1 MATRYM
7 NNQNLTVRRSPYH
20 ASAPALALL
29 PALTIGVFVIWPL
42 VNIFSRALSWEAI
55 SRLARNPAI
64 RQVLWFS
71 TWQAIVSTLITLL
84 VAFPVTYVLAR
95 YKFVGKRMLL
105 ALVTIPFVLP
115 TVVVGA
121 AFLAVLPHS
130 LHRSLA
136 AILIAHTYFNI
147 AVVVR
152 MVGRRWEQI
161 SPLINDAASTLGA
174 SPFRIFRTVTIP
186 TLDTAIRSAAA
197 VIFLLCFTSYGIIR
211 VLGGPARATLE
222 VEIYTRAIQ
231 LGDLSGAAVL
241 SLFQLVILGLAM
253 WWWIHATGGSNNL
266 ARIQMYST
274 VPQTFRQR
282 FTVYGIG
289 ITTAIVIAIP
299 LIMVFVRSIST
310 GSGVSFDAWRLIFG
324 NHATGLGTRPP
335 LAAFWTSLQ
344 YAIATA
350 ILAGVVG
357 LAAAGAIAYGSRRI
371 GQLEAFVMLPLAT
384 SAVTLGLGLLITF
397 DSGITDLRS
406 RWIMI
411 PIAHSLVALPVVV
424 RTMLPAIRSVPQ
436 SVRDASATLGASTWQ
451 MWMTIDRSLIARAWV
466 TSLAFA
472 GAISL
477 GEFGASSF
485 LTRRTSATLPTE
497 IARLLGR
504 PGDLVQTQ
512 AYVLASLLIMFIAAS
527 LIAVDGLR
535 PDRVAV

>member
-1 MATRYM
+1 MTTRH
-7 NNQNLTVRRSPYH
+7 SPYR

-29 PALTIGVFVIWPL
+29 PVFAVAAFVLWPL
-42 VNIFSRALSWEAI
+42 VNIFSQALSWDVI
-55 SRLARNPAI
+55 SRLANNSSI

-71 TWQAIVSTLITLL
+71 TWQAIASTILTLL

-95 YKFVGKRMLL
+95 YQFIGKRVLL

-121 AFLAVLPHS
+121 AFLALLPDS
-130 LHRSLA
+130 LHRSVA

-152 MVGRRWEQI
+152 VVGRRWEQI

-174 SPFRIFRTVTIP
+174 SPFTIFRTVTVP
-186 TLDTAIRSAAA
+186 TLATAIRSAAA
-197 VIFLLCFTSYGIIR
+197 VIFLLCFTSYGVIR

-231 LGDLSGAAVL
+231 LGDLSGAAAL
-241 SLFQLVILGLAM
+241 SLFQLVVLGSAM
-253 WWWIHATGGSNNL
+253 WWWIRSSPGSTPL
-266 ARIQMYST
+266 ARIQMYT
-274 VPQTFRQR
+274 MVPRTNRER
-282 FTVYGIG
+282 LIVYGIS
-289 ITTAIVIAIP
+289 IATAFVVALP
-299 LIMVFVRSIST
+299 LVMVLVRSISM
-310 GSGVSFDAWRLIFG
+310 GNSISLGAWRSIIG
-324 NHATGLGTRPP
+324 NHPTGLGTRPP
-335 LAAFWTSLQ
+335 LEAFWTSLQ
-344 YAIATA
+344 FALATAAIA
-350 ILAGVVG
+350 GVIG
-357 LAAAGAIAYGSRRI
+357 LAAASAIAYGSRRI
-371 GQLEAFVMLPLAT
+371 GRLEALFMLPLAT

-424 RTMLPAIRSVPQ
+424 RTMLPVIRSVPPG
-436 SVRDASATLGASTWQ
+436 VRDAAATLGATPRHIWL
-451 MWMTIDRSLIARAWV
+451 TVDRPLMARGWA

-497 IARLLGR
+497 IARLLAR

-512 AYVLASLLIMFIAAS
+512 AYVLASLLIIFIAVA
-527 LIAVDGLR
+527 LIAVDGLK
-535 PDRVAV
+535 PDRVAI

>member
-1 MATRYM
+1 M
-7 NNQNLTVRRSPYH
+7 NDRRSPYRG
-20 ASAPALALL
+20 SAPALALL
-29 PALTIGVFVIWPL
+29 PVFAVVVFVLWPL
-42 VNIFSRALSWEAI
+42 VNIFSRALSWNVI
-55 SRLARNPAI
+55 SRLASNTAI
-64 RQVLWFS
+64 HQVLWFS
-71 TWQAIVSTLITLL
+71 IWQAVASTLITLL
-84 VAFPVTYVLAR
+84 VAFPATYVLAR
-95 YKFVGKRMLL
+95 YQFIGKRLLL

-121 AFLAVLPHS
+121 AFLALLPDP
-130 LHRSLA
+130 LHRSVT

-152 MVGRRWEQI
+152 VVGRRWEQI

-174 SPFRIFRTVTIP
+174 SPLTIFRTVTVP
-186 TLDTAIRSAAA
+186 TLATAIRSAAA

-222 VEIYTRAIQ
+222 VEIYTRAIP

-241 SLFQLVILGLAM
+241 SLFQLLVLGSAM
-253 WWWIHATGGSNNL
+253 WWWIRSSRRSVSL
-266 ARIQMYST
+266 ARIQIYATTPST
-274 VPQTFRQR
+274 IRQR
-282 FTVYGIG
+282 VVVYGIS
-289 ITTAIVIAIP
+289 IATAFVIAVP
-299 LIMVFVRSIST
+299 LVTVFVRSISMGT
-310 GSGVSFDAWRLIFG
+310 GINLDAWRLIFG
-324 NHATGLGTRPP
+324 GHITGVGTRPP

-344 YAIATA
+344 YAITTAT
-350 ILAGVVG
+350 IAGVIG
-357 LAAAGAIAYGSRRI
+357 LAAASAIAYGSRRI
-371 GQLEAFVMLPLAT
+371 GRLEVLVMLPLAT

-424 RTMLPAIRSVPQ
+424 RTMLPVIRSIPQ
-436 SVRDASATLGASTWQ
+436 GVRDASATLGAPPWY
-451 MWMTIDRSLIARAWV
+451 MWATIDRPLMARAWT

-472 GAISL
+472 GAVSL

-497 IARLLGR
+497 IARLLAR
-504 PGDLVQTQ
+504 PGNLVQTQ
-512 AYVLASLLIMFIAAS
+512 AYVLASLLIIFVAVS

>member
-1 MATRYM
+1 MTRHM
-7 NNQNLTVRRSPYH
+7 TTQGSPYR
-20 ASAPALALL
+20 ASASALALM
-29 PALTIGVFVIWPL
+29 PTFAVATFVLWPL
-42 VNIFSRALSWEAI
+42 TNIFSRALSWDVI
-55 SRLARNPAI
+55 SRMASNAAI

-71 TWQAIVSTLITLL
+71 IWQAVASTLITLL
-84 VAFPVTYVLAR
+84 VAFPATYILAR
-95 YKFVGKRMLL
+95 YQFMGKRMLL

-121 AFLAVLPHS
+121 AFLALLPDS
-130 LHRSLA
+130 LHRSVA

-152 MVGRRWEQI
+152 VVGRRWEQI

-174 SPFRIFRTVTIP
+174 SPFTIFRTVTLP
-186 TLDTAIRSAAA
+186 TLATAIRSAAA

-211 VLGGPARATLE
+211 ILGGPARATLE
-222 VEIYTRAIQ
+222 VEIYTQAIQ

-241 SLFQLVILGLAM
+241 SLFQLLVLGSAM
-253 WWWIHATGGSNNL
+253 WWWIHTSHRSVPL
-266 ARIQMYST
+266 ARIQTYSA
-274 VPQTFRQR
+274 VPHNFRQR
-282 FTVYGIG
+282 LIVYGIST
-289 ITTAIVIAIP
+289 TTACIIVIP
-299 LIMVFVRSIST
+299 LVTVFVRSIST
-310 GSGVSFDAWRLIFG
+310 STGVSLDAWRLILG

-350 ILAGVVG
+350 ALAGVVG
-357 LAAAGAIAYGSRRI
+357 LAAAGAIAYGGRRI
-371 GQLEAFVMLPLAT
+371 GQLEVLVMLPLAT

-424 RTMLPAIRSVPQ
+424 RTMLPAIRSIPQ
-436 SVRDASATLGASTWQ
+436 GVRDASATLGATPWH
-451 MWMTIDRSLIARAWV
+451 MWMTIDRPLMARAWV

-497 IARLLGR
+497 IARLLAR
-504 PGDLVQTQ
+504 PGNLVQTQ
-512 AYVLASLLIMFIAAS
+512 AYVLASLLIIFVAIS
-527 LIAVDGLR
+527 LMVVDGLR

>member
-1 MATRYM
+1 MT
-7 NNQNLTVRRSPYH
+7 TTSSPYR

-29 PALTIGVFVIWPL
+29 PGLAILTFVIWPL
-42 VNIFSRALSWEAI
+42 ANIFSRALSWEVVL
-55 SRLARNPAI
+55 RLARNSSI
-64 RQVLWFS
+64 HQVLWFS
-71 TWQAIVSTLITLL
+71 TWQALASTLLTLL
-84 VAFPVTYVLAR
+84 VAFPTTYILAR
-95 YKFVGKRMLL
+95 YRFIGKRMLL

-121 AFLAVLPHS
+121 AFIAVLPDS
-130 LHRSLA
+130 LHRSITA
-136 AILIAHTYFNI
+136 VLIAHTYFNF

-161 SPLINDAASTLGA
+161 SPLLTDAAGTLGA
-174 SPFRIFRTVTIP
+174 SPLRTFRTVTLP
-186 TLDTAIRSAAA
+186 TLVPSIRSAAA

-222 VEIYTRAIQ
+222 VEIYTRAVQ
-231 LGDLSGAAVL
+231 LGDLPGAAVL
-241 SLFQLVILGLAM
+241 SLFQLVILALAM
-253 WWWIHATGGSNNL
+253 WWWIRSTQSAGTQT
-266 ARIQMYST
+266 RIQMYAT
-274 VPQTFRQR
+274 VPRTSRQR
-282 FTVYGIG
+282 CAVYGIG
-289 ITTAIVIAIP
+289 IITAVVISVP
-299 LIMVFVRSIST
+299 MVMVFVRSVST
-310 GSGVSFDAWRLIFG
+310 GSEVSLNAWRSILG
-324 NHATGLGTRPP
+324 NHATGLGTPPP

-344 YAIATA
+344 FAATTA
-350 ILAGVVG
+350 TLAGVFG
-357 LAAAGAIAYGSRRI
+357 LAAAAAVAYGGRRL
-371 GQLEAFVMLPLAT
+371 GQLEALVMLPLAT

-397 DSGITDLRS
+397 DNGITDLRS

-424 RTMLPAIRSVPQ
+424 RVILPVIRSVPQ
-436 SVRDASATLGASTWQ
+436 GIRDASASLGATPLQ
-451 MWMTIDRSLIARAWV
+451 MWMTIDRLLITRAWV

-512 AYVLASLLIMFIAAS
+512 AFVLASLLILFIAVS
-527 LIAVDGLR
+527 IVAVDGLR
-535 PDRVAV
+535 PDRLAT

>member
-1 MATRYM
+1 MTTKDVMA
-7 NNQNLTVRRSPYH
+7 QRSPYR
-20 ASAPALALL
+20 ASAPALAVL
-29 PALTIGVFVIWPL
+29 PVLTVAIFVIWPL
-42 VNIFSRALSWEAI
+42 FTIFSRALSWDVI
-55 SRLARNPAI
+55 SRLTGNTAI

-71 TWQAIVSTLITLL
+71 TWQAVASTLITLL
-84 VAFPVTYVLAR
+84 VAFPATYVLAR
-95 YKFVGKRMLL
+95 YQFIGKRLLL

-121 AFLAVLPHS
+121 AFLALLPHS
-130 LHRSLA
+130 LHRSVA

-152 MVGRRWEQI
+152 VVGRRWEQI

-174 SPFRIFRTVTIP
+174 SPFRIFRTVTVP
-186 TLDTAIRSAAA
+186 TLATAIRSAAA

-222 VEIYTRAIQ
+222 VEIYSRAIQ
-231 LGDLSGAAVL
+231 LGDLPGAAAL
-241 SLFQLVILGLAM
+241 SLFQLVVLGSAM
-253 WWWIHATGGSNNL
+253 WWWIHTSRESTRL
-266 ARIQMYST
+266 SRIQIYAT
-274 VPQTFRQR
+274 VPHTFRQR
-282 FTVYGIG
+282 LVVYGVSIV
-289 ITTAIVIAIP
+289 TASVVAVP
-299 LIMVFVRSIST
+299 LLTVFVRSIST
-310 GSGVSFDAWRLIFG
+310 RTGVSLEAWRLILG

-350 ILAGVVG
+350 IFAGVIG
-357 LAAAGAIAYGSRRI
+357 LAATGAIAYGNRRI
-371 GQLEAFVMLPLAT
+371 GRLEALVMLPLAT

-397 DSGITDLRS
+397 DSGIADLRS

-424 RTMLPAIRSVPQ
+424 RTMLPAVRSVPQ
-436 SVRDASATLGASTWQ
+436 GVRDAAATLGATPWH
-451 MWMTIDRSLIARAWV
+451 MWVTIDRSLIARAWV

-497 IARLLGR
+497 IARLLAR

-512 AYVLASLLIMFIAAS
+512 AYVLASLLIIFIAVS

>member
-1 MATRYM
+1 MSNPLSSTIKS
-7 NNQNLTVRRSPYH
+7 RSPYR
-20 ASAPALALL
+20 ASAPALAIL
-29 PALTIGVFVIWPL
+29 PTLAIAFFVLWPL
-42 VNIFSRALSWEAI
+42 VNILSRALSWAVI
-55 SRLARNPAI
+55 SRLAHNPTI
-64 RQVLWFS
+64 HQVLWFS
-71 TWQAIVSTLITLL
+71 TWQALASTIITLV
-84 VAFPVTYVLAR
+84 VAFPSTYVLAR
-95 YKFVGKRMLL
+95 FRFPGKRMLL

-121 AFLAVLPHS
+121 AFLALLPDS
-130 LHRSLA
+130 LHRSIV

-152 MVGRRWEQI
+152 IVGRRWEQI
-161 SPLINDAASTLGA
+161 SPLLNDAASTLGA
-174 SPFRIFRTVTIP
+174 SPSKIFRTLTLP
-186 TLDTAIRSAAA
+186 TLSTAIRSASA

-222 VEIYTRAIQ
+222 VEIYSRAVQ
-231 LGDLSGAAVL
+231 LGDFAGAAAL

-253 WWWIHATGGSNNL
+253 WWWIRSTRGSNDS
-266 ARIQMYST
+266 ARIQMHAV
-274 VPQTFRQR
+274 VPQTLRQR
-282 FTVYGIG
+282 VVVYGISA
-289 ITTAIVIAIP
+289 TTAIVIAAP
-299 LIMVFVRSIST
+299 LATVFIRSIST
-310 GSGVSFDAWRLIFG
+310 SSGVNLDAWRLVFG
-324 NHATGLGTRPP
+324 NHVTGLGTRPP

-350 ILAGVVG
+350 VIAGVIG
-357 LAAAGAIAYGSRRI
+357 LAAAAAIAYGDRGTRLVE
-371 GQLEAFVMLPLAT
+371 GLVMLPLAT

-424 RTMLPAIRSVPQ
+424 RTMLPVIRSVPQ
-436 SVRDASATLGASTWQ
+436 GVRDASATLGASWWQ
-451 MWMTIDRSLIARAWV
+451 MWLTIDRSLIARAWV

-504 PGDLVQTQ
+504 PGDLVQAQ
-512 AYVLASLLIMFIAAS
+512 AYVLASLLIIFIGVS
-527 LIAVDGLR
+527 LLAVDGLR

>member
-1 MATRYM
+1 MDPNRLA
-7 NNQNLTVRRSPYH
+7 LVKDSHSPYR
-20 ASAPALALL
+20 ASAPALAVL
-29 PALTIGVFVIWPL
+29 PTLAVAAFVLWPL
-42 VNIFSRALSWEAI
+42 TTIFSRALSWDVI
-55 SRLARNPAI
+55 SRLAGNSAI
-64 RQVLWFS
+64 RGVLWFS
-71 TWQAIVSTLITLL
+71 IWQAVASTVITLV
-84 VAFPVTYVLAR
+84 VAFPATYVLAR
-95 YKFVGKRMLL
+95 YQFVGKRMLL

-121 AFLAVLPHS
+121 AFLTLLPNS
-130 LHRSLA
+130 LHRSVA
-136 AILIAHTYFNI
+136 AVLIAHTYFNI

-152 MVGRRWEQI
+152 VVGRRWEQI
-161 SPLINDAASTLGA
+161 STLINDAASTLGA
-174 SPFRIFRTVTIP
+174 SPFRIFRTI
-186 TLDTAIRSAAA
+186 TLPILATAIRSAAA

-231 LGDLSGAAVL
+231 LGDLSGAAAL
-241 SLFQLVILGLAM
+241 SLFQLVVLGSAM
-253 WWWIHATGGSNNL
+253 WWWIQTSRRSTPL
-266 ARIQMYST
+266 TRIQMYAT
-274 VPQTFRQR
+274 VPHTIQQR
-282 FTVYGIG
+282 LAVYGISFA
-289 ITTAIVIAIP
+289 TAFIIAIP
-299 LIMVFVRSIST
+299 LMMVFVRSLSP
-310 GSGVSFDAWRLIFG
+310 GGGMSLDAWRLVLG
-324 NHATGLGTRPP
+324 NHATSLGTQPP

-344 YAIATA
+344 FGIATA
-350 ILAGVVG
+350 IIAGVTG
-357 LAAAGAIAYGSRRI
+357 LAAALAIAYGNRRI
-371 GQLEAFVMLPLAT
+371 GQLEALVMLPLAT

-424 RTMLPAIRSVPQ
+424 RTLLPVIRSVPQ
-436 SVRDASATLGASTWQ
+436 GVRDASATLGAAPWQ
-451 MWMTIDRSLIARAWV
+451 MWMTIDRPLLARAWA

-497 IARLLGR
+497 IARLLSR

-512 AYVLASLLIMFIAAS
+512 AYVLASLLIIFIAAA

-535 PDRVAV
+535 PDRVTV

>member
-1 MATRYM
+1 MDPNRLA
-7 NNQNLTVRRSPYH
+7 LVKDSHSPYR
-20 ASAPALALL
+20 ASAPALAVL
-29 PALTIGVFVIWPL
+29 PTLAVAAFVLWPL
-42 VNIFSRALSWEAI
+42 TTIFSRALSWDVI
-55 SRLARNPAI
+55 SRLAGNSAI
-64 RQVLWFS
+64 RGVLWFS
-71 TWQAIVSTLITLL
+71 TWQAVASTVITLV
-84 VAFPVTYVLAR
+84 VAFPATYVLAR
-95 YKFVGKRMLL
+95 YQFVGKRMLL

-121 AFLAVLPHS
+121 AFLTLLPNS
-130 LHRSLA
+130 LHRSVA
-136 AILIAHTYFNI
+136 AVLIAHTYFNI

-152 MVGRRWEQI
+152 VVGRRWEQI
-161 SPLINDAASTLGA
+161 STLINDAASTLGA
-174 SPFRIFRTVTIP
+174 SPFRIFRTI
-186 TLDTAIRSAAA
+186 TLPILATAIRSAAA

-231 LGDLSGAAVL
+231 LGDLSGAAAL
-241 SLFQLVILGLAM
+241 SLFQLVVLGSAM
-253 WWWIHATGGSNNL
+253 WWWIQTSRRSTPL
-266 ARIQMYST
+266 TRIQMYAT
-274 VPQTFRQR
+274 VPHTIQQR
-282 FTVYGIG
+282 LAVYGISFA
-289 ITTAIVIAIP
+289 TAFIIAIP
-299 LIMVFVRSIST
+299 LMMVFVRSLSPGGGISL
-310 GSGVSFDAWRLIFG
+310 DAWRLVLG
-324 NHATGLGTRPP
+324 NHATSLGTQPP

-344 YAIATA
+344 FAIATA
-350 ILAGVVG
+350 TIAGVTG
-357 LAAAGAIAYGSRRI
+357 LAAALAIAYGNRRI
-371 GQLEAFVMLPLAT
+371 GQLEALVMLPLAT

-424 RTMLPAIRSVPQ
+424 RTLLPVIRSVPQ
-436 SVRDASATLGASTWQ
+436 GVRDASATLGAAPWQ
-451 MWMTIDRSLIARAWV
+451 MWMTIDRPLLARAWA

-497 IARLLGR
+497 IARLLSR

-512 AYVLASLLIMFIAAS
+512 AYVLASLLIIFIAAA

-535 PDRVAV
+535 PDRVTV

>member
-1 MATRYM
+1 MTA
-7 NNQNLTVRRSPYH
+7 LRSPYR
-20 ASAPALALL
+20 ASAPSLALL
-29 PALTIGVFVIWPL
+29 PTLAIAIFVIWPL
-42 VNIFSRALSWEAI
+42 GNIFSQSLSWDVI
-55 SRLARNPAI
+55 TRLARNSSI
-64 RQVLWFS
+64 WQVLWFS
-71 TWQAIVSTLITLL
+71 TWQAIASTLITLL

-121 AFLAVLPHS
+121 AFLAVLPQS
-130 LHRSLA
+130 LHRSVA

-161 SPLINDAASTLGA
+161 SPLITDAASTLGA
-174 SPFRIFRTVTIP
+174 SPFKIFRTITMP
-186 TLDTAIRSAAA
+186 TLATAVRSAAA

-211 VLGGPARATLE
+211 VLGGPGRATLE
-222 VEIYTRAIQ
+222 VEIYTRAVQ

-241 SLFQLVILGLAM
+241 SLFQLVILGMAM
-253 WWWIHATGGSNNL
+253 WWWIYTTRGPNNL
-266 ARIQMYST
+266 ARIQMYAT

-282 FTVYGIG
+282 LAVYGIG

-299 LIMVFVRSIST
+299 LMMVFARSVSA
-310 GSGVSFDAWRLIFG
+310 GSGVSLDAWRLVFG
-324 NHATGLGTRPP
+324 NHVTGLGTRPP
-335 LAAFWTSLQ
+335 LGAFWTSLQ
-344 YAIATA
+344 FATA
-350 ILAGVVG
+350 TATLAGVVG
-357 LAAAGAIAYGSRRI
+357 LAAAGAIAYGGRRI
-371 GQLEAFVMLPLAT
+371 GQLEALVMLPLAT

-397 DSGITDLRS
+397 DSGITDLRAS
-406 RWIMI
+406 WIMI

-424 RTMLPAIRSVPQ
+424 RTMLPVIRSIPQ
-436 SVRDASATLGASTWQ
+436 SIRDASATLGASPWK

-485 LTRRTSATLPTE
+485 LTRRSSATLPTE

-504 PGDLVQTQ
+504 PGDLVQSQ
-512 AYVLASLLIMFIAAS
+512 AYVLASLLIVFIAVS
-527 LIAVDGLR
+527 LLAVDGLR
-535 PDRVAV
+535 PDRVAT